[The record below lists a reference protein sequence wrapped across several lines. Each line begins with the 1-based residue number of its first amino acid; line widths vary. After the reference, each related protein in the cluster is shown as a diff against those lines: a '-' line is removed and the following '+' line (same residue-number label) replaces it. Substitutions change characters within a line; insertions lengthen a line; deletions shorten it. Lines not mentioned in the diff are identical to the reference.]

1 MKFCKFWLLPL
12 AGMFLQLFLV
22 NNCFAQLKFTDSYY
36 EESVINFIQSWDS
49 DKTTKY
55 LVSIQDL
62 NGDGQPEAIIY
73 LMGGKWCGS
82 GGCTTLILTQDKNS
96 WQILTK
102 ITVTR
107 PPIRVLSNVSH
118 GWHNIGVWVQG
129 GSVKKGYEAELM
141 YDGRSYPR
149 NPTISPAREIK
160 EQLEGDIVISL
171 PVKEVK

>member
-1 MKFCKFWLLPL
+1 MKLKNFWSLTII
-12 AGMFLQLFLV
+12 GMFIQLFFV
-22 NNCFAQLKFTDSYY
+22 NNCFAQSKLTDSSY
-36 EESVINFIQSWDS
+36 EESVRSFIQSWDS

-55 LVSIQDL
+55 LVSFQDL
-62 NGDGQPEAIIY
+62 NGDGQSEAIVY

-82 GGCTTLILTQDKNS
+82 GGCSTLILTQDKNS
-96 WQILTK
+96 WKILTK

-107 PPIRVLSNVSH
+107 LPIRVLFSVSH

-129 GSVKKGYEAELM
+129 GNVKNGYEAELM

-160 EQLEGDIVISL
+160 EQVEGNIVISS
-171 PVKEVK
+171 PTR